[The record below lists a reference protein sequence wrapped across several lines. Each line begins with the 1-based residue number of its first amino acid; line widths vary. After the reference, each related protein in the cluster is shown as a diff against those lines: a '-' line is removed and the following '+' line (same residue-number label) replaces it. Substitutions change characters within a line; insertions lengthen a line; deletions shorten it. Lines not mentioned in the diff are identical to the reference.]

1 MKLSMEWHN
10 VALTGDADDA
20 GDAGDADVVNQN
32 SETLVLIKKNV
43 ISNGRIKED
52 VGGGKEGEEQHF
64 D

>member
-32 SETLVLIKKNV
+32 SETLVLIKKM
-43 ISNGRIKED
+43 SSAM
-52 VGGGKEGEEQHF
+52 GG
-64 D
+64 